1 MVAVLAYSDE
11 LINPLDT
18 LERVAAGHEWSID
31 RSGDDEMNILIQ
43 GSWSDL
49 HVCINWRDDL
59 EGLHLAC
66 GFDLKV
72 SSSRFEEVARL
83 IALINE
89 QLLFGHFDLWKSEG
103 TLIFRN
109 GLLLTGGVEVT
120 EQQCEALIS
129 LALESCE
136 RFYPAF
142 QFVIWAG
149 QSASAALEA
158 CLLETQGEA

>member
-1 MVAVLAYSDE
+1 MSAVLSIFEEQA
-11 LINPLDT
+11 NPLDT
-18 LERVAAGHEWSID
+18 VEMIAGDHDWAID
-31 RSGDDEMNILIQ
+31 RSSDDEINLLVA
-43 GSWSDL
+43 GTWGDL
-49 HVCINWRDDL
+49 HLCINWRDDL

-72 SSSRFEEVARL
+72 PEPRREEVGRL
-83 IALINE
+83 IAMINE
-89 QLLFGHFDLWKSEG
+89 QLLFGHFDLWKQEG

-109 GLLLTGGVEVT
+109 GLLLCGGAEVS
-120 EQQCEALIS
+120 EAQCEALIL

-149 QSASAALEA
+149 KTAEAALEA
-158 CLLETQGEA
+158 SLLETQGEA

>member
-1 MVAVLAYSDE
+1 MTAVQAFVDE
-11 LINPLDT
+11 QINPLDT
-18 LERVAAGHEWSID
+18 MELVAAAHDWSID
-31 RSGDDEMNILIQ
+31 RSGDDEINLLVT

-49 HVCINWRDDL
+49 HLCVNWRDDL

-72 SSSRFEEVARL
+72 PEGRREEVARL

-89 QLLFGHFDLWKSEG
+89 QLMFGHFDLWKSEG

-109 GLLLTGGVEVT
+109 GLLLCGGVEVT
-120 EQQCEALIS
+120 ESQCEALIQ

-149 QSASAALEA
+149 QSAEAAMEA
-158 CLLETQGEA
+158 SLLETQGEA

>member
-1 MVAVLAYSDE
+1 MVAVHAYGEE

-18 LERVAAGHEWSID
+18 LECVAASHDWTVD
-31 RSGDDEMNILIQ
+31 RSGEDEINILIP
-43 GSWSDL
+43 GSWTDL
-49 HVCINWRDDL
+49 HLCINWRDDL

-72 SSSRFEEVARL
+72 PASRQEEVARL

-89 QLLFGHFDLWKSEG
+89 QLLFGHFDLWKNEG

-120 EQQCEALIS
+120 EQQCEALIT

-149 QSASAALEA
+149 QSATAALEA

>member
-1 MVAVLAYSDE
+1 MVAVLTLSNE
-11 LINPLDT
+11 QVNPLDI
-18 LERVAAGHEWSID
+18 LERVAAAHEWSID
-31 RSGDDEMNILIQ
+31 RSGEDEVNLLIQ
-43 GSWSDL
+43 SAWTDL
-49 HVCINWRDDL
+49 HICINWRDDL

-66 GFDLKV
+66 GFDLRV
-72 SSSRFEEVARL
+72 PPTRQDEVAKL

-89 QLLFGHFDLWKSEG
+89 QLLFGHFDLWKNEG

-109 GLLLTGGVEVT
+109 GLLLSGGVEVT
-120 EQQCEALIS
+120 ESQCEALIT

-149 QSASAALEA
+149 QSASSAMEA